1 VTEHEYFELLDLQMQ
16 LTEEY
21 KNIFLSIVD
30 EKESNTLV
38 MCSQF
43 RYLKHKFQALWYD
56 EPIFDEILTQHR
68 PQYGLFTPTDFE
80 KLVQSIMFI
89 VFGRYY
95 ETTQGSHD
103 EGIDL
108 IINEKFAA
116 HGSLTA
122 YSTRIVQCKLYRT
135 PVPISEVRDFFGV
148 MVSRAAT
155 GYFVTSST
163 LSNQAIEKF
172 LPLANSSAFSN
183 KFYVV
188 TKETLSKIIV
198 LCDDIASEIID
209 LFLNGTPAD
218 EDLISEN
225 RKQAKELVRENPKRQ
240 ESLF

>member
-1 VTEHEYFELLDLQMQ
+1 VTEHEYFDFLDAQMEMVNHCQEL
-16 LTEEY
+16 
-21 KNIFLSIVD
+21 FLSSIEDD
-30 EKESNTLV
+30 ESDTLV

-80 KLVQSIMFI
+80 ELIQSIMFI
-89 VFGRYY
+89 VFGKYY

-108 IINEKFAA
+108 IINEEFATS
-116 HGSLTA
+116 GTLTA
-122 YSTRIVQCKLYRT
+122 YSTRIVQCKLYRS

-148 MVSRAAT
+148 MASRAAT
-155 GYFVTSST
+155 GYFITTSS

-183 KFYVV
+183 RFYVV
-188 TKETLSKIIV
+188 TKDTLKKIID
-198 LCDDIASEIID
+198 LCDDIASEVID
-209 LFLNGTPAD
+209 SILDKRPAD
-218 EDLISEN
+218 EDLIAES
-225 RKQAKELVRENPKRQ
+225 RKQAKALVRENPQRQ